1 MNNPATELVID
12 GATLEGGGQVLRC
25 CLSLAWLQQAP
36 VRIHSIRAG
45 RPKPGLAN
53 QHLAGAQLT
62 ATLAGIQLEGD
73 TKGSTML
80 IAWPAA
86 PAAGAGPST
95 LVADAQTAG
104 AATLILQAVLPP
116 LLMRT
121 TAATQ
126 VHVVSIVS
134 VAIVGIGTL
143 TRTSRPPRRWAV
155 VRIVVYYVY
164 SHL

>member
-53 QHLAGAQLT
+53 QHLAGARLS

-73 TKGSTML
+73 SKGSTML
-80 IAWPAA
+80 VASPAA

-126 VHVVSIVS
+126 VRVSIVS